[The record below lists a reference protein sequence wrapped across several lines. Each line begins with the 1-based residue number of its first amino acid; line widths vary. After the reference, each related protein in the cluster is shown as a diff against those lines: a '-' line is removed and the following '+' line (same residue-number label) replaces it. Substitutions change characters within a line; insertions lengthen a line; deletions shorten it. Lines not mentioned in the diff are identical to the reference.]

1 MAHIAEYIVSIDV
14 NHITKPPSQPSN
26 ALNQLHPEKPFTWGL
41 RQPDPPWKYQV
52 FPKERRLPVLNSSTK
67 GVDVEKAI
75 SATSVPTSHNIDKLT
90 LAPSGLKK
98 RLNQYISVR
107 RRKISVPELGPMT
120 AVQELAIDS
129 PAIPGHPPLHA
140 RSISVPNNSIGKNQ
154 LKDIFLYISSDD
166 TAPQPQSL
174 GKEAPQ
180 ACLPD
185 IATVSPKCLDPLVN
199 PKSDAP
205 LPLLQCLQSLNSFP
219 TRIESPR
226 HGRINGSPQSRTA
239 SISKSSMPDVTAP
252 KSASTNATSCGTPP
266 TPVPAPLIEA
276 STTPLKLR
284 DGRYTPRTIKT
295 EASSA
300 SQGHR
305 NGGLEPSE
313 TMGRSLSREGSD
325 LGTNNGPFM
334 QRPELKRGK
343 SSEQNAFEP
352 LPIGLKQT
360 DASEQL
366 EQFELTLL
374 QKEAFDQE
382 LRDLDERT
390 EYLRHTYNALRIG
403 RRNLHSRI
411 CQYLRSPHIAKFSHE
426 LLLKQEEV
434 LASLDASIDDWA
446 MKLEQAENRRSRV
459 HQKLLEHI
467 AAAASLPVG
476 GLTTT
481 PEPQQTNTP
490 AYGTGNISTPSRSP
504 SKEIFTSALP
514 ASTSLSPQRAVA
526 RVFSTVVEQS
536 IIGKA
541 ATREP
546 EQRVTRTASPNRADA
561 ESIRIYAGDDLAF
574 SLGLPPTTKKNKPVE
589 GVISL
594 LANFV

>member
-1 MAHIAEYIVSIDV
+1 MANIAEYIVSIDV
-14 NHITKPPSQPSN
+14 NHIKKPPSQPSN
-26 ALNQLHPEKPFTWGL
+26 ALNQLHPEKPCTWGL
-41 RQPDPPWKYQV
+41 RQPDPPWKYQL

-75 SATSVPTSHNIDKLT
+75 SATSWPEEKAQPVYFGPT
-90 LAPSGLKK
+90 AQ
-98 RLNQYISVR
+98 NQCTR
-107 RRKISVPELGPMT
+107 AWAMT

-140 RSISVPNNSIGKNQ
+140 RSISVPNNSFGKNQ

-166 TAPQPQSL
+166 TAPQPRSL

-219 TRIESPR
+219 TKIESPR

-239 SISKSSMPDVTAP
+239 SISKSSMPDFTAP
-252 KSASTNATSCGTPP
+252 KSASTNATSCGTPS
-266 TPVPAPLIEA
+266 TPVPAPLIES

-284 DGRYTPRTIKT
+284 DGRYTPPTIKT

-305 NGGLEPSE
+305 RGGLEPSG

-360 DASEQL
+360 DTSEQL
-366 EQFELTLL
+366 EQSELTLL
-374 QKEAFDQE
+374 QKEAFDQVKRFEILKAADIEALSKE
-382 LRDLDERT
+382 LRDLDDRT

-490 AYGTGNISTPSRSP
+490 ASGTGNISTPSRSP

-561 ESIRIYAGDDLAF
+561 ESIRIYAGDDLY
-574 SLGLPPTTKKNKPVE
+574 V
-589 GVISL
+589 
-594 LANFV
+594 

>member
-1 MAHIAEYIVSIDV
+1 
-14 NHITKPPSQPSN
+14 
-26 ALNQLHPEKPFTWGL
+26 
-41 RQPDPPWKYQV
+41 
-52 FPKERRLPVLNSSTK
+52 
-67 GVDVEKAI
+67 
-75 SATSVPTSHNIDKLT
+75 
-90 LAPSGLKK
+90 
-98 RLNQYISVR
+98 
-107 RRKISVPELGPMT
+107 MT

-140 RSISVPNNSIGKNQ
+140 RSISVPNNSFGKNQ

-166 TAPQPQSL
+166 TAPQPRSL

-219 TRIESPR
+219 TKIESPR

-239 SISKSSMPDVTAP
+239 SISKSSMPDFTAP
-252 KSASTNATSCGTPP
+252 KSASTNATSCGTPS
-266 TPVPAPLIEA
+266 TPVPAPLIES

-284 DGRYTPRTIKT
+284 DGRYTPPTIKT

-305 NGGLEPSE
+305 RGGLEPSE

-360 DASEQL
+360 DTSEQL
-366 EQFELTLL
+366 EQSELTLL
-374 QKEAFDQE
+374 QKEAFDQVKRFEILKAADIEALSKE
-382 LRDLDERT
+382 LRDLDDRT

-490 AYGTGNISTPSRSP
+490 ASGTGNISTPSRSP

-561 ESIRIYAGDDLAF
+561 ESIRIYAGDDLY
-574 SLGLPPTTKKNKPVE
+574 V
-589 GVISL
+589 
-594 LANFV
+594 